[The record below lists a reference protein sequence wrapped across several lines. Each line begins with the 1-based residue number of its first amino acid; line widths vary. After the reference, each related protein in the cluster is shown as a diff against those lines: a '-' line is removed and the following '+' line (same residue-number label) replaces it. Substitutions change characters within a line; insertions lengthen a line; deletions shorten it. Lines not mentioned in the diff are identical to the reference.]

1 VEGLWS
7 PSLVGRVNNPMQK
20 PTVIQQ
26 RYFSA
31 ERGGVFL
38 SQAGPR
44 FDLEL
49 VKLSITS
56 GVRMSAIASR
66 NDEGDPVG
74 SPSTGLVMPLA
85 G

>member
-7 PSLVGRVNNPMQK
+7 PSLVRRVNNRMQK

-38 SQAGPR
+38 SPAGPR
-44 FDLEL
+44 FELEL
-49 VKLSITS
+49 VKLSSTS
-56 GVRMSAIASR
+56 GVECLR
-66 NDEGDPVG
+66 
-74 SPSTGLVMPLA
+74 SPPETTKATRLGRPRLA
-85 G
+85 RLCR